1 MYIYI
6 LCISLLLPYIYIYP
20 IEFSLQ
26 LSMSSEGG
34 AAGTGPCKSGLP
46 FYSVTSN
53 VAGPEIWRYTLWLF
67 NIAMENPHFYER

>member
-6 LCISLLLPYIYIYP
+6 MYIIITPIYIYIP
-20 IEFSLQ
+20 LNSPFNCPCLQ
-26 LSMSSEGG
+26 RGG